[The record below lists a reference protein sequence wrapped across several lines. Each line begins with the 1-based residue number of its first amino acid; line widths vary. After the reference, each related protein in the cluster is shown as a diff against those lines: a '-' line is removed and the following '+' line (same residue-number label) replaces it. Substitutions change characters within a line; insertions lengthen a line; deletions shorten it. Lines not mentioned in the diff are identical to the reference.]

1 MGDLKIKKLEFEIS
15 IPITGLQK
23 GKKYTLQVDDNTT
36 FLEALALVDK
46 IEMQNTK
53 DKMFPLYEGY
63 IHSYI
68 QLFINLDENSI
79 YDDVGVYAYGPDE
92 QGLMKKFNPIREN
105 IEFNLHPGSIIQL
118 QPDVGC

>member
-1 MGDLKIKKLEFEIS
+1 VGDLKIKKLEFEIS

-23 GKKYTLQVDDNTT
+23 GKKYTIQVNDNTT
-36 FLEALALVDK
+36 FIEALALVDK

-53 DKMFPLYEGY
+53 DTIFPLYENY
-63 IHSYI
+63 IYSYV
-68 QLFINLDENSI
+68 QLFINFEENSL

-92 QGLMKKFNPIREN
+92 KGLMKKFNPIREN
-105 IEFNLHPGSIIQL
+105 IEFDLFPASIIQL